1 LEAPIVVA
9 LIASVSALSV
19 SLTTG
24 WLQLMQSRAQR
35 RHERD
40 VLRNNQKLEVAR
52 ERWRERHT
60 AIREFSK
67 ALQEFQD
74 EAQLLL
80 RAAPDSSS
88 TGWSK
93 RLVDARDQV
102 IATYRE
108 HHMALTKDERLRL
121 QSAKESAIQVL
132 LFLDGAQVWAGEQL
146 ALESADVVQVEGA
159 LPDMIQVQQYLLMS
173 AGDAVDQ
180 LLAVAVE
187 ESHE

>member
-24 WLQLMQSRAQR
+24 WLQFMQSRAQR

-40 VLRNNQKLEVAR
+40 ALRNNQKLEVAR

-74 EAQLLL
+74 EARLFL

-88 TGWSK
+88 AGWRQ
-93 RLVDARDQV
+93 RLVDARDLV
-102 IATYRE
+102 MATYRE
-108 HHMALTKDERLRL
+108 HHMAVTSDERFHL
-121 QSAKESAIQVL
+121 QAAKEKAIDVL
-132 LFLDGAQVWAGEQL
+132 LFLEATQVWGGERL
-146 ALESADVVQVEGA
+146 TLESAGMVQVEGA
-159 LPDMIQVQQYLLMS
+159 LLSMIQVQQQLLMS
-173 AGDAVDQ
+173 EGEAVSQ
-180 LLAVAVE
+180 LLAVKLE
-187 ESHE
+187 DSHE